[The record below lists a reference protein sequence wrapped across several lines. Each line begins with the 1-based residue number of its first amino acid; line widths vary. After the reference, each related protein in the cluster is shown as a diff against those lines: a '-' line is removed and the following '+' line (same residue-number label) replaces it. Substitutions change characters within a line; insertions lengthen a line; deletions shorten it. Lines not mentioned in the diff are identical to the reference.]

1 MKNIL
6 SQFNI
11 YTFVILTIFPIITY
25 SQNTSEVKIG
35 TQIWTTKN
43 LDVST
48 FRNGNP
54 IKEAKTKEDWFKA
67 RNNKTAAYCYYDYD
81 SKNGKVYGKLYNWYA
96 VNDLRG
102 LAPKGWHIPSDEEW
116 EILTNFLGGESYA
129 GTKLKSKTGWDYN
142 GNGNDSYGFIALPG
156 GSCNGNCNYFLES
169 AAWWTSS
176 EDMNDLA
183 WRRSVISNNTR
194 FIRSSDV
201 KESGL
206 SVRCLKD

>member
-1 MKNIL
+1 MKRVSIVL
-6 SQFNI
+6 SLLLFSYCESFAQKEEI
-11 YTFVILTIFPIITY
+11 KT
-25 SQNTSEVKIG
+25 VKIG
-35 TQIWTTKN
+35 NQVWMAKN

-48 FRNGNP
+48 FRNGDP

-67 RNNKTAAYCYYDYD
+67 RNKKTAAFCYYDYD
-81 SKNGKVYGKLYNWYA
+81 SKNGKIYGKLYNWYA
-96 VNDLRG
+96 VNDPRG

-116 EILTNFLGGESYA
+116 TILTNYLGGENYA

-142 GNGNDSYGFIALPG
+142 GNGDDSYGFLGLPG

-176 EDMNDLA
+176 EDMNDFA

-206 SVRCLKD
+206 SVRCIKD